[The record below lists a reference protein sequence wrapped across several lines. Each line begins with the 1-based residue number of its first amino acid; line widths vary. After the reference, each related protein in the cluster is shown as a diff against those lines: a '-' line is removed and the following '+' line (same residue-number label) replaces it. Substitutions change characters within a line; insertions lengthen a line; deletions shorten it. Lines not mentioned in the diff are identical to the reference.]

1 MYKEFLLS
9 LTDASGN
16 TTELYMID
24 GVLRNDSS
32 FNENGTLVTPGTLT
46 TAEYAL
52 SDAFKCEP
60 TGPEMCSF
68 GLQFDNQ
75 VQYRIRC

>member
-1 MYKEFLLS
+1 MVNGEF
-9 LTDASGN
+9 
-16 TTELYMID
+16 
-24 GVLRNDSS
+24 RNGTI
-32 FNENGTLVTPGTLT
+32 FENGTMVPMTLT
-46 TAEYAL
+46 TAEYAE

-75 VQYRIRC
+75 VPL